1 MLGSALRRRLILT
14 DDRDEPLSGG
24 QGDGVASVI
33 RTALDAVG
41 ILPDAEIAL
50 ADTALLLGRLDNPK
64 ADWRRA
70 QKHLTQLAREAA
82 ELRSW
87 AGGEARDQAE
97 ALSGMLGCRHDYSG
111 DYEDYDDLQNLNLIA
126 VTERR
131 RGMPVGLGI
140 VWLHCAEV
148 AGWDCYGINF
158 PGHFVLGIDGDD
170 GQAVLDIFSGGRI
183 LEAEDL
189 DGMLARVSEGRR
201 QAALPLL
208 TGRMTKREVL
218 IRLQQNI
225 SYRREQSGD
234 LDGALIAAE
243 DMLRFAPADIN
254 LWQQAAALNQKM
266 GRIAAAVRCMGKVV
280 DLIPPGADLARARAA
295 MRRLRSSLN

>member
-14 DDRDEPLSGG
+14 DDRDEPVSGG
-24 QGDGVASVI
+24 QGDGVASAI
-33 RTALDAVG
+33 RAALDAVG
-41 ILPDAEIAL
+41 TLPDAEIAL
-50 ADTALLLGRLDNPK
+50 ADTALLLGRLDKPD

-82 ELRSW
+82 ELPAW
-87 AGGEARDQAE
+87 AGSAARDQAE

-183 LEAEDL
+183 LETEDL

-201 QAALPLL
+201 PAALPQL
-208 TGRMTKREVL
+208 TARMTKREVL

-225 SYRREQSGD
+225 SYRREQAGD